1 MEASGA
7 VPGKGE
13 IADSVS
19 VLEVQ
24 ALVNMGVL
32 GTS

>member
-1 MEASGA
+1 METSGA

-13 IADSVS
+13 LADSVS
-19 VLEVQ
+19 VLE